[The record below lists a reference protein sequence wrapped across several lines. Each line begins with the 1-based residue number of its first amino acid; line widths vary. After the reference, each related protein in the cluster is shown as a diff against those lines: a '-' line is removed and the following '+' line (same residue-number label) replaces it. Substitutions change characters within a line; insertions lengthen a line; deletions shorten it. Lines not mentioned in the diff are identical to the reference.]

1 MDDEKDKTVWV
12 DSEIIEA
19 IESFPLS
26 REVEHC
32 ESKFSVSPFEI
43 YADCPRCK
51 AQIKLRGFTSSY
63 EIEDVFDA
71 VFLWMSRPEA
81 LEIAQA
87 RRQKIIEAEAEE

>member
-1 MDDEKDKTVWV
+1 MDDEQYKTVWV
-12 DSEIIEA
+12 DSEVIEA

-32 ESKFSVSPFEI
+32 GSKFSVPPFEI

-63 EIEDVFDA
+63 EIEDVFDS

-87 RRQKIIEAEAEE
+87 RRQKIIEIEAEE